1 MFVPSCG
8 FCKQIVKLLS
18 SQQRSGIARRVAEFG
33 RALALYSGMLRITIN
48 DTESGMGLVLEGR
61 IAGPWVQELE
71 RVWVEMAPRL
81 GSKKLSIDLRNV
93 TYADAGGKR
102 VLRSIFSQSGAK
114 LVANSLGIQ
123 DLAGEVA
130 GK

>member
-1 MFVPSCG
+1 
-8 FCKQIVKLLS
+8 
-18 SQQRSGIARRVAEFG
+18 
-33 RALALYSGMLRITIN
+33 N

>member
-1 MFVPSCG
+1 M
-8 FCKQIVKLLS
+8 
-18 SQQRSGIARRVAEFG
+18 AEFG

-102 VLRSIFSQSGAK
+102 VLRNIFSQSGAK